1 MEHHLPLGLPSP
13 YPVEFQL
20 SKVSSLSN
28 IPDSFIQ
35 LKANF
40 QGQEIK
46 KKKKKKH
53 TRMALKT
60 EN

>member
-1 MEHHLPLGLPSP
+1 MEHHLPLWLPSP

-46 KKKKKKH
+46 KKKKK
-53 TRMALKT
+53 TTQEWL
-60 EN
+60 